1 MEKKSKR
8 CFRLYHLQKGGK
20 KNGTKAKKAKKI
32 KFVKVKNVS
41 AKTTKFTIK
50 LKKKGDNVLLY
61 QSICKNKS
69 ERKDENRIRKSLK
82 YEKSK
87 SQVGGGAILY
97 TTELY
102 TRIKKKFVLKNH
114 AELYNHSSAW
124 SKCCR
129 QHNRSAYHK

>member
-1 MEKKSKR
+1 MSLTNQ
-8 CFRLYHLQKGGK
+8 CSLQST
-20 KNGTKAKKAKKI
+20 NCKI
-32 KFVKVKNVS
+32 TCDMPICY
-41 AKTTKFTIK
+41 A
-50 LKKKGDNVLLY
+50 GDNVLLY

>member
-1 MEKKSKR
+1 MEKSKR

-20 KNGTKAKKAKKI
+20 KWYKGEKSQKDQICESEKCLRKDDEIYDQI
-32 KFVKVKNVS
+32 KE
-41 AKTTKFTIK
+41 
-50 LKKKGDNVLLY
+50 KGDNVLLY